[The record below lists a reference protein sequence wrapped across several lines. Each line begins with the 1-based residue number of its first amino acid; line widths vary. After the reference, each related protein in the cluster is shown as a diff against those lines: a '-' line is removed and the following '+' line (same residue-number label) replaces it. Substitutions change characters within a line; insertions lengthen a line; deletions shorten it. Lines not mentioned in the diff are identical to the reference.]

1 MGGIRKGVRNK
12 LMNNMN
18 KGKESLET
26 GRPEEKKND
35 WQDVEQKSEDDQHKG
50 MGNKDEK
57 KDGKN
62 N

>member
-1 MGGIRKGVRNK
+1 
-12 LMNNMN
+12 MNNMN

-35 WQDVEQKSEDDQHKG
+35 WQDVEQKNEDDQHKG